1 MSPVG
6 PAVFALMNKEDVR
19 ERLLAFLHSKEVAK
33 SRIMVTEVEN
43 TGARIVKNGIERDYT
58 GESWVSS

>member
-1 MSPVG
+1 MG

-43 TGARIVKNGIERDYT
+43 TGARIVKNGIERNYT